1 MWLLGA
7 RANTKPLIVD
17 MLPELLVQRSSFS
30 RATARREWNDLVVN
44 RMPNISTNF
53 LDEYER
59 EVFLLLNMSQT
70 FSFKILFST
79 N

>member
-7 RANTKPLIVD
+7 LASTKPVIVV
-17 MLPELLVQRSSFS
+17 MLLNYLCKDLHLAELR
-30 RATARREWNDLVVN
+30 TARREWNDLVVN

-59 EVFLLLNMSQT
+59 EVFFIVKYESD
-70 FSFKILFST
+70 FFV
-79 N
+79 